1 MRFVVRFRLFVISE
15 GWMDVCVVSWGVM
28 DEASFDRDFD
38 VDGQFGCG
46 RCAFCGVDLQ
56 DEGKLDVAVYCLS
69 LTRLWRAMVGLI
81 FVM

>member
-1 MRFVVRFRLFVISE
+1 VRFVVRFRSFVISE

-56 DEGKLDVAVYCLS
+56 DEGKLDVAVYYLS
-69 LTRLWRAMVGLI
+69 LTCSWRAMVGLI